1 MSKAFESK
9 VVWITGG
16 SAGIGREMALE
27 FGRRGARVAVSG
39 RRQGRLDDVVDE
51 LADLGAEGLAVACD
65 VSEEEQVEA
74 AVARVVKH
82 FGQLD
87 VAVAN
92 AGFGVSGRVE
102 DLSAEDWRRQFDVN
116 VVGAAI
122 TARWALPELK
132 KTKGRVALTGSVA
145 GTITS
150 PKSGAYSASK
160 YAVRALGQTLSMEL
174 HGSGV
179 TCTTIHPGFVESEI
193 AKVDNEGNFREE
205 WTDRRPENLM
215 WPTDK
220 AAKVM
225 VDAIASRKR
234 EYVFTAH
241 GKVAAFLGKHAPG
254 LVHFAVTRFGN

>member
-1 MSKAFESK
+1 MSKAFDYK

-27 FGRRGARVAVSG
+27 FARQGARVAVSG
-39 RRQGRLDDVVDE
+39 RRANRLEVVVTE
-51 LADLGAEGLAVACD
+51 IEQLGGEGLAVPCD
-65 VSEEEQVEA
+65 VADEQDVEQ
-74 AVARVVKH
+74 AVKAVVNH

-92 AGFGVSGRVE
+92 AGFGVSGKVVE
-102 DLSAEDWRRQFDVN
+102 LGADDWRRQFDVN

-122 TARWALPELK
+122 TARHAIPELQ
-132 KTKGRVALTGSVA
+132 KTRGRLALTGSVA
-145 GTITS
+145 GMMAS
-150 PKSGAYSASK
+150 PGAGAYHASK
-160 YAVRALGQTLSMEL
+160 YALRALGQVLSLEL
-174 HGSGV
+174 ADSGV

-193 AKVDNEGNFREE
+193 AQVDNEGNFRED
-205 WTDRRPENLM
+205 WTDRRPQVLM

-225 VDAIASRKR
+225 VKAIRKRKR

-241 GKVAAFLGKHAPG
+241 GKAAAFLGKHAPG
-254 LVHFAVTRFGN
+254 VLHFAMTKFG